1 MISKVEVVA
10 VVVVLS
16 VVILFVSSS
25 WWNEGE
31 GNGDGVTPQEV
42 SESSESKEA
51 AGVDPTR
58 RERRGDSKSGLS
70 SPESSESYQDGGNRN
85 GRRSRA
91 SEREVARSGS
101 ARRTDT
107 WSDRQDS
114 SRNRR
119 AEDDWDRDDWDREG
133 SSEDER
139 KDSRHGLLP
148 TDSPPSDSD
157 SDETVG
163 DDPIDADLD
172 EGNPLKKDLDEDGE
186 EELWEKKRTE
196 QLQERAEGI
205 PARHD
210 SGDGEYPIERENY
223 YGKRDAKEEFDF
235 IDKNEDGI
243 MEQEE
248 YYNFLIT
255 TEKVIVY
262 LDDNGDRRI
271 DLDESGLSQDDFSYF
286 DRNSSDDLSP
296 TEMQKPVIEGFFE

>member
-1 MISKVEVVA
+1 MISKVEVIAVA
-10 VVVVLS
+10 VVLS

-42 SESSESKEA
+42 SESKEA
-51 AGVDPTR
+51 AGVDQTQ
-58 RERRGDSKSGLS
+58 RERRGDSQSELS
-70 SPESSESYQDGGNRN
+70 SPESSETYQDGESRN
-85 GRRSRA
+85 DRRSRA

-119 AEDDWDRDDWDREG
+119 AEDDWDRED

-139 KDSRHGLLP
+139 KDSRRGLLP
-148 TDSPPSDSD
+148 TGSPPSDSD

-172 EGNPLKKDLDEDGE
+172 EENPLKEDFDEDGE
-186 EELWEKKRTE
+186 EEPSEKKLAER
-196 QLQERAEGI
+196 LRERAEGI

-210 SGDGEYPIERENY
+210 SDDGEYPIERDAY
-223 YGKRDAKEEFDF
+223 YGKRNAKEEFDF
-235 IDKNEDGI
+235 IDKDKNGE
-243 MEQEE
+243 MVVEE
-248 YYNFLIT
+248 YSDFLIT
-255 TEKVIVY
+255 TEKAIVY
-262 LDDNGDRRI
+262 LDDSGDGRI
-271 DLDESGLSQDDFSYF
+271 DFDESGLSQDDFSFF

>member
-1 MISKVEVVA
+1 MISKVEVIAVA
-10 VVVVLS
+10 VVLS

-31 GNGDGVTPQEV
+31 GNCDGVTPQEV
-42 SESSESKEA
+42 SESKEA
-51 AGVDPTR
+51 AGVDQTQ
-58 RERRGDSKSGLS
+58 RERRGDSQSELS
-70 SPESSESYQDGGNRN
+70 SPESSETYQDGESRN
-85 GRRSRA
+85 DRRSSRTSA
-91 SEREVARSGS
+91 REVARSGS

-107 WSDRQDS
+107 SSDRQES
-114 SRNRR
+114 SRKRR
-119 AEDDWDRDDWDREG
+119 AEDDWDRDDWDRED

-139 KDSRHGLLP
+139 KDSRRGLLP
-148 TDSPPSDSD
+148 TGSPPSD

-172 EGNPLKKDLDEDGE
+172 EENPLKKDLDEDGE

-223 YGKRDAKEEFDF
+223 YGKLDAKREFDF

-248 YYNFLIT
+248 YYDFLIT
-255 TEKVIVY
+255 TEKAIVY
-262 LDDNGDRRI
+262 LDDSGDGRI
-271 DLDESGLSQDDFSYF
+271 DFDESGLSQDDFSFF

-296 TEMQKPVIEGFFE
+296 TEMQKPVIEGFF